1 MRKTRIEKV
10 ISSKIKKWI
19 DSIKD
24 ESLRKEVK
32 NNIIVTGGCIV
43 SLLNNEVP
51 NDYDIYFRTKD
62 IAKKVA
68 QYYCNVFNE
77 NHKGKKNKI
86 GFTAHAWVLDGEDV
100 EKYKNGQIKLTDFA
114 YGYHEKALT
123 SIMVSNTPP
132 DRIKVMI
139 NSDGVAADK
148 EVDEEKEFI
157 DKYTCDSSIDPEII
171 DKAMDNSLVDY
182 LNVVQDAD
190 EIPSETMEETT
201 EIKESFRPVFL
212 STNAITLSDKI
223 QLVFRFYGEP
233 DKIHDTFDYI
243 HCMCYWAS
251 WENKL
256 YYTTE
261 ALDSIINKEL
271 KYVGSKY
278 PICSVLRMRKFI
290 SRGWTINAG
299 QILKMAFQISELR
312 LDDIA
317 VLEDQ
322 LVGVDSLY
330 FMSAIESL
338 KAMQAEKMKNGESF
352 TYDSTYLSSIIDKVF
367 K

>member
-24 ESLRKEVK
+24 ESLKKEIK

-100 EKYKNGQIKLTDFA
+100 EKYK
-114 YGYHEKALT
+114 
-123 SIMVSNTPP
+123 MVSNTPP

-139 NSDGVAADK
+139 NSAGVAADK

-171 DKAMDNSLVDY
+171 DKAMDNSLEDY

-201 EIKESFRPVFL
+201 EIREPFRPVFL

-243 HCMCYWAS
+243 HCMCYWTS

-338 KAMQAEKMKNGESF
+338 KAMQAEKIKNGETF